1 MHERS
6 TSHVGRDRHPGHS
19 YIFVRVRHISMDR
32 QMLKDLDPL
41 VSNMKGIFKDD
52 VLDLTGVRDVE
63 GRTFLILL

>member
-1 MHERS
+1 
-6 TSHVGRDRHPGHS
+6 
-19 YIFVRVRHISMDR
+19 
-32 QMLKDLDPL
+32 MLKDLDPL